1 MAQAAAEAGSI
12 IQQNLSAVVIHQHPV
27 DIECAS
33 AASGPLAGRVYH
45 SSKFQKSSIFIHSNP
60 VVVELCQRT
69 SRAESITHRNP
80 VLSQLC
86 LSIIHLPGPRFAHCS
101 LDPREGLRKGAPSKV
116 PLTKSSRLRNP
127 VRHRIQVARPA
138 QGHSIIRV
146 GGFLSSSNSGPRRA
160 RWTQAVQAD
169 SQRLSTRIRLSIG
182 ELGPGSAAQP
192 ESSSRAIQIQP
203 QASSNFKFA
212 CFGLS
217 YILMQSLFLFG
228 PHWKSSRLT
237 RHRISPVYHP

>member
-101 LDPREGLRKGAPSKV
+101 LDPREGLRKGAPRKV

-127 VRHRIQVARPA
+127 VVIEFSSPGLPRAILLSGSAASCRHRIRVPA
-138 QGHSIIRV
+138 GPA
-146 GGFLSSSNSGPRRA
+146 GPRPCRP
-160 RWTQAVQAD
+160 T
-169 SQRLSTRIRLSIG
+169 LSDYR
-182 ELGPGSAAQP
+182 P
-192 ESSSRAIQIQP
+192 E
-203 QASSNFKFA
+203 FA
-212 CFGLS
+212 CPSASWAPGRRPS
-217 YILMQSLFLFG
+217 PSHH
-228 PHWKSSRLT
+228 PAPSKSSLRH
-237 RHRISPVYHP
+237 HRISSSHVSVCHTS